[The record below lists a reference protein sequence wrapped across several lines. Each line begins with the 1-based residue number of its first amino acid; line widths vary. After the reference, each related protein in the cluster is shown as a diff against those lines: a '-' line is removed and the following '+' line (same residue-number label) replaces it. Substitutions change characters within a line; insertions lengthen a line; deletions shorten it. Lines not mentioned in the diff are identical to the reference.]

1 MENFDY
7 RSILVDSGTIVQW
20 VGGANYSYLHFNFMV
35 AAIASV
41 TNENTMVGGS
51 IGNVINI
58 SISIVIKHLFN
69 SLSDCIQ
76 VSKASVSDLMTM
88 SGKDQIQVR

>member
-1 MENFDY
+1 MEELTAP
-7 RSILVDSGTIVQW
+7 SL
-20 VGGANYSYLHFNFMV
+20 LHFNFML
-35 AAIASV
+35 AAIASG
-41 TNENTMVGGS
+41 TNETTMVGGS

-58 SISIVIKHLFN
+58 SISIVVKHLLN
-69 SLSDCIQ
+69 SLSDSIQ